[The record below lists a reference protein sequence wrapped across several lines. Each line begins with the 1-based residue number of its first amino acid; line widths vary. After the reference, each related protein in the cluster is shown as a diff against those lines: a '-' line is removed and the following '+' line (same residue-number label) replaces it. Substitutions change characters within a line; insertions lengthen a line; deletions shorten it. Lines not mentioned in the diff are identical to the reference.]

1 MSTLTE
7 QINSLL
13 EQYAAAVDGKTV
25 QDLGGTENAIILCI
39 NHIVTLYNISL
50 ALSQTVDSF
59 SASYNE
65 SMNVIMQGFKDVNA
79 QFTEY
84 NTLLSNI
91 TATVA
96 DADSSL
102 ARNVDNT
109 LTKFSTQL
117 SDRDKM
123 LNAQLNK
130 LNKDLGKV
138 AKLK

>member
-7 QINSLL
+7 TIDAYFK
-13 EQYAAAVDGKTV
+13 EYTAAVDGKTV
-25 QDLGGTENAIILCI
+25 QDLGGAEAAVILCI
-39 NHIVTLYNISL
+39 NNIGILYNIVLS
-50 ALSQTVDSF
+50 LSQTVDSF
-59 SASYNE
+59 ATSYNE
-65 SMNVIMQGFKDVNA
+65 SMSVITQGFKDVNA

-102 ARNVDNT
+102 AKSVDNT
-109 LTKFSTQL
+109 LTKFGTQL

-130 LNKDLGKV
+130 LNKDIGKA
-138 AKLK
+138 AKIK

>member
-1 MSTLTE
+1 MSTRTE
-7 QINSLL
+7 QINACLT
-13 EQYAAAVDGKTV
+13 EYIAAVDGKTV
-25 QDLGGTENAIILCI
+25 QDLGGAEAAIILCI
-39 NHIVTLYNISL
+39 NNIGTLYNIVLS
-50 ALSQTVDSF
+50 LSQTVDSF
-59 SASYNE
+59 AASYNE
-65 SMNVIMQGFKDVNA
+65 SMSVITQGFKDINT

-102 ARNVDNT
+102 AKSVDNT
-109 LTKFSTQL
+109 LTKFGTQL

-130 LNKDLGKV
+130 LNKDIGKA
-138 AKLK
+138 AKIK

>member
-7 QINSLL
+7 QIDACLT
-13 EQYAAAVDGKTV
+13 EYVAAINGKTV
-25 QDLGGTENAIILCI
+25 QDLGGTDAAIILCL
-39 NHIVTLYNISL
+39 NHIGTLYNISL

-59 SASYNE
+59 AASYNE
-65 SMNVIMQGFKDVNA
+65 SMSVIMQGFKDVNA

-102 ARNVDNT
+102 ARSVDNT
-109 LTKFSTQL
+109 LTKFGTQL

>member
-7 QINSLL
+7 TIDAYFK
-13 EQYAAAVDGKTV
+13 EYAAAVDGKTV
-25 QDLGGTENAIILCI
+25 QDLGGAEAAVILCI
-39 NHIVTLYNISL
+39 NNIGILYNIVLS
-50 ALSQTVDSF
+50 LSQTVDSF
-59 SASYNE
+59 ATSYNE
-65 SMNVIMQGFKDVNA
+65 SMSVITQGFKDVNA

-102 ARNVDNT
+102 AKSVDNT
-109 LTKFSTQL
+109 LTKFGTQL

-130 LNKDLGKV
+130 LNKDIGKA
-138 AKLK
+138 AKIK

>member
-1 MSTLTE
+1 MTLTE
-7 QINSLL
+7 QINTHL
-13 EQYAAAVDGKTV
+13 EEYIATVNGKTV
-25 QDLGGTENAIILCI
+25 QDLGGAEAAIILCI
-39 NHIVTLYNISL
+39 NNIGTLYNIALS
-50 ALSQTVDSF
+50 LSQTVDSF
-59 SASYNE
+59 TASYNE
-65 SMNVIMQGFKDVNA
+65 SMNVMTQGFKDVNA
-79 QFTEY
+79 QFKEY

-109 LTKFSTQL
+109 LTKFSEQL

-130 LNKDLGKV
+130 LNKDIGK
-138 AKLK
+138 ATKIK

>member
-7 QINSLL
+7 QINACLN
-13 EQYAAAVDGKTV
+13 EYIGAVDGKTV
-25 QDLGGTENAIILCI
+25 QDLGGTDAAIILCI
-39 NHIVTLYNISL
+39 NHIGTLYNISH
-50 ALSQTVDSF
+50 ALSQTVDNF
-59 SASYNE
+59 AASYNE
-65 SMNVIMQGFKDVNA
+65 SMSVIMQGFKDINA

-91 TATVA
+91 TASVA

-102 ARNVDNT
+102 AKNVDNT
-109 LTKFSTQL
+109 LTKFGTQL

-130 LNKDLGKV
+130 LNKNIGKA